1 MSSGELVRRIPAC
14 LVIGVTSASLDLSGC
29 SSLPTSGSSNSQS
42 QDAFLAPATNPFCA
56 QLGELTPAV
65 TETLR

>member
-1 MSSGELVRRIPAC
+1 MRRGHAC
-14 LVIGVTSASLDLSGC
+14 LVSGTTAASLALSGC
-29 SSLPTSGSSNSQS
+29 SSPPTSGSSNSQS
-42 QDAFLAPATNPFCA
+42 QDAFLAPATNPFGA